1 MQNISEQEFATKH
14 QWLVV
19 AVVVV
24 VSMICIVAVFA
35 CCSAAVIAAGTGA
48 APLLH
53 PAPMSVKDSA
63 VEISRL
69 IPAEEGGG
77 TLVLVICTQVC
88 SNTAALQQW

>member
-48 APLLH
+48 APLLLH
-53 PAPMSVKDSA
+53 QCL
-63 VEISRL
+63 SR
-69 IPAEEGGG
+69 
-77 TLVLVICTQVC
+77 TL
-88 SNTAALQQW
+88 QWRFPD

>member
-14 QWLVV
+14 QWLVVAV

-48 APLLH
+48 APLLQH
-53 PAPMSVKDSA
+53 QCL
-63 VEISRL
+63 SR
-69 IPAEEGGG
+69 
-77 TLVLVICTQVC
+77 TL
-88 SNTAALQQW
+88 QWRFPD